1 MKYVVILGDGMS
13 DEPIEKLG
21 GKTPLEYANT
31 PVMDE
36 LAGKGEVGMVQN
48 VPAGMAPG
56 SDVANLSVLGYDP
69 HACYTGRSPLEALSI
84 GIQMEQSDVAF
95 RCNLVTLTEEEPYE
109 EKTIIDHSSGE
120 ISTADADI
128 LMDGF

>member
-36 LAGKGEVGMVQN
+36 LAGRNTDE
-48 VPAGMAPG
+48 
-56 SDVANLSVLGYDP
+56 S
-69 HACYTGRSPLEALSI
+69 R
-84 GIQMEQSDVAF
+84 
-95 RCNLVTLTEEEPYE
+95 
-109 EKTIIDHSSGE
+109 
-120 ISTADADI
+120 
-128 LMDGF
+128 